1 MGVWGVWL
9 DSLILLLLL
18 LLFAYDPEQN
28 KTNRTAMNILLQC
41 GYNLLQIVSKTCQYK
56 CS

>member
-18 LLFAYDPEQN
+18 LFFAYDPEQN

-41 GYNLLQIVSKTCQYK
+41 GYNLLQIVSKTCQYTM
-56 CS
+56 